1 MLQYSTYTNI
11 LVNPRKVRII
21 VMIIQTIWQGRYNH
35 ITFIQYTVFVGW
47 NKSRALFKSRL
58 NCLTSFFF
66 KCSIV
71 VLKCAWTLTDRER
84 CFTFLALSLWRPIA
98 VGLFWCF
105 IKWSPVVV
113 HVVNL
118 KNDMKSYLYFRFR
131 VFLTARISSI
141 QLSCPGLRPIF
152 GTPIISFKS
161 TLTGA
166 NAESA
171 LEMPI

>member
-1 MLQYSTYTNI
+1 MTLW
-11 LVNPRKVRII
+11 R
-21 VMIIQTIWQGRYNH
+21 
-35 ITFIQYTVFVGW
+35 TFADG
-47 NKSRALFKSRL
+47 LF
-58 NCLTSFFF
+58 
-66 KCSIV
+66 
-71 VLKCAWTLTDRER
+71 R
-84 CFTFLALSLWRPIA
+84 CFIRWI
-98 VGLFWCF
+98 
-105 IKWSPVVV
+105 PVVV
-113 HVVNL
+113 DVVNL

-171 LEMPI
+171 LEIPILKKVVLNLISSIISMSLLVHDIFDVPLNQLPKALHLDPFELVQTC